1 MFVLCVSLVTWF
13 QTAAEAGRNTT
24 TSTEMTCK
32 DNASCVPGVDHS
44 DTCFCD
50 RLCRV
55 YSDCC
60 PDYVDEEGARQLM
73 PLPSSSFACSFVL
86 HYPVYIITE
95 CPPTYDVQFVRDNCR
110 RGSATARPPS
120 SETFYVVPVSSRT
133 SGLVY
138 RNVYCA
144 VCHAEDDVGFWSV
157 KTKYCNE
164 PESVGVRKNI
174 DDLRQQSF
182 GSCTFSFSP
191 VSDVPLPRR
200 CVDSVTTCP
209 DDANAEVASRCALSS
224 NVAYVY
230 KRLDDTAYRNR
241 DCAECHG
248 MEDHDLS
255 CSSSSEATGRKPPPD
270 ALESFAIIFDINTGT
285 GSTVRTQS
293 GKITQSLASC
303 PQRHVYDPFM
313 GSCRMVTC
321 PPGHSF
327 TENGQCQSRQSYR
340 TQTGPPIMKVI
351 WKNTT
356 FGDQTDDYDCAWIQF
371 NSSEYQVLLN
381 RSIYVRLHD
390 ATYDSYRLG
399 ENQTAYVCTPFQRN
413 YTATIHEALRVD
425 AVGAYLSLVC
435 SVISLV
441 ALAFQFAVYM
451 AFPSLRNTPGRC
463 IICLVVSLFVGQ
475 LLFLLVKTGS
485 SVSFGFCFGQAA
497 VMHFAFLAAFFW
509 MNVMAFDI
517 YRTFSASPGA
527 AVSSSQSGARRRF
540 AGYSAYVWVSA
551 AVVVAVGV
559 AMDLA
564 DVGGTYRP
572 HYGYRICW
580 FGSRGG
586 LLVLFGVPVG
596 VLLVIN
602 IILFCLSVR
611 QIRNTSKAS
620 QMAVQDTDQTPLMV
634 SMSFFG

>member
-1 MFVLCVSLVTWF
+1 M
-13 QTAAEAGRNTT
+13 
-24 TSTEMTCK
+24 EMKCE
-32 DNASCVPGVDHS
+32 DHASCAPGVYHS
-44 DTCFCD
+44 ETCFCD

-55 YSDCC
+55 YDDCC
-60 PDYVDEEGARQLM
+60 RDYFDEEGDRQLT
-73 PLPSSSFACSFVL
+73 PLPPSSFTCSLMVP
-86 HYPVYIITE
+86 YPIYIYIITE

-144 VCHAEDDVGFWSV
+144 VCHGEDDVGFWSV
-157 KTKYCNE
+157 KTRNCNE
-164 PESVGVRKNI
+164 PESAGVRDTI
-174 DDLRQQSF
+174 DEMRQQSF
-182 GSCTFSFSP
+182 DGCTFFFSP

-200 CVDSVTTCP
+200 CVDSVVTCP

-230 KRLDDTAYRNR
+230 NRLDDTAYRNR

-248 MEDHDLS
+248 VKDHDLS
-255 CSSSSEATGRKPPPD
+255 CNSSRKKLVPERGF
-270 ALESFAIIFDINTGT
+270 ESFAIVLDINTGT
-285 GSTVRTQS
+285 GSVVRKVS
-293 GKITQSLASC
+293 GTITQTLASC
-303 PQRHVYDPFM
+303 PQRHVYDPFT
-313 GSCRMVTC
+313 GNCRMITC

-327 TENGQCQSRQSYR
+327 TENDQCQSHPIY
-340 TQTGPPIMKVI
+340 QTPTTNITELEVVR
-351 WKNTT
+351 KNTT

-517 YRTFSASPGA
+517 HRTFGASPGA
-527 AVSSSQSGARRRF
+527 IASFSSPSGARRRF

-596 VLLVIN
+596 VLLVVN
-602 IILFCLSVR
+602 IILFSLSIR
-611 QIRNTSKAS
+611 QIRSACKAS
-620 QMAVQDTDQTPLMV
+620 QLAVQNTDQTPLLV
-634 SMSFFG
+634 SNLIVG